1 MSLQEIIESFRTGL
15 MLTGL
20 WVLAAIVAGCI
31 GVWLYRSAQ
40 STTALLRRLRTW
52 IDGIVFTLLFTA
64 CVLIGGTKTNSPP
77 MGLMVPLPPSLPQSV
92 VQTVTDED
100 IARGYR
106 EVAETNCEASVY
118 AMPEG
123 ITPSFN
129 WHKRGTFG
137 EWARLDLGDF
147 VFPLGTNDG
156 AVTSF
161 SVFNDGRIRPTPRDA
176 AREICAVGVPM
187 LAMQGASRFWV
198 GEVATERD
206 PPGLVTTE
214 RDPPRI
220 RLTWENFFLNADT
233 NAPVNAQIELVANGD
248 FVTRSNDVE
257 RIYRRVEPFDWD
269 GDGLEN
275 TVDPDPFVAGP
286 DAHGTNAE
294 WYNVVC
300 SNVLEAVE
308 GDGSAGTP
316 RPTLSWLEGVNT
328 NAYYFVDV
336 VTTNCLAPIYFTGDR
351 ESRLGNPVVVARAF
365 ETNHVPLLIGI
376 NYAVTSPVPFTVSI
390 PDDGFATVTAN
401 GVSNCKVRWPLEFS
415 VSPDGNGGFYT
426 SVIPYDPGGTFQW
439 GGSGGGGLRSMPSE
453 PSQCEFSVNGNWL
466 GFMCYG
472 GNCGCEGCSVN
483 GTYTMERATFN
494 LPTLFCGCSTEPSG
508 GDPDPPPL
516 TPSVDIAFSAPALI
530 FEDRYEASPD
540 NWVEKRS
547 TTNTL
552 TVSAY
557 GGEHGGTLILTAGDL
572 GCLEHRGGPVSLPS
586 QVVLGP
592 YQSYSAT
599 FRCKGAEN
607 GGTPWA
613 WGIISGPDGSDS
625 SYAQTSVVRVEIQ
638 RQRSA
643 PENDRLNRHEYG
655 IGEKMLFIQRP
666 SSPELTI
673 SAADT
678 TIRGVAT
685 RTIEWGVLDIEH
697 TLSFSLYGVEYV
709 PLVTIQKPTGVE
721 GYDAQALTNGLP
733 SGVAGGLELVQ
744 RYRILPVGVDFSWLQ
759 VEEVPCE
766 DELPATGYFTFTPTN
781 RAYRTHT
788 RTAGAGRWYDVED
801 GNYWGLSRGV
811 RDYAGRKG
819 ALSRMMPDGTET
831 TNTAY
836 GWLGGSMTWKV
847 PFGWRRRFHNSGDDP
862 MGVFAEDTR
871 QIMSVTAD
879 GDFSVQKLGHEATRQ
894 INGPVSLD
902 GSPDDGILDN

>member
-20 WVLAAIVAGCI
+20 WVLAAIVAGCF

-52 IDGIVFTLLFTA
+52 IDGIVFTLLFMA

-77 MGLMVPLPPSLPQSV
+77 VGLMVPLPPSLPQSV

-147 VFPLGTNDG
+147 AFPLGTNDG

-198 GEVATERD
+198 GEE
-206 PPGLVTTE
+206 VTTE

-275 TVDPDPFVAGP
+275 TIDPDPFVAGP

-308 GDGSAGTP
+308 CDGSAGTP
-316 RPTLSWLEGVNT
+316 RPTLSWLDGVNT

-336 VTTNCLAPIYFTGDR
+336 VATTGPAPIYFTGDR
-351 ESRLGNPVVVARAF
+351 DSRLSNPVVVARGG

-401 GVSNCKVRWPLEFS
+401 GVSNYGVQWPLELT
-415 VSPDGNGGFYT
+415 VVPDGMGYRVT
-426 SVIPYDPGGTFQW
+426 AEPYDPGCVFQW
-439 GGSGGGGLRSMPSE
+439 DLPTRSVTCNYTTNGGWIGFSCHGDGF
-453 PSQCEFSVNGNWL
+453 CE
-466 GFMCYG
+466 CD
-472 GNCGCEGCSVN
+472 GCSVSGVAMLEEASFDLPDVWCGCWHYDPLN
-483 GTYTMERATFN
+483 PEIGLVFTN
-494 LPTLFCGCSTEPSG
+494 LPYVAVSFDKSVVFYEDAYTNAPNDVVAKHSTN
-508 GDPDPPPL
+508 
-516 TPSVDIAFSAPALI
+516 T
-530 FEDRYEASPD
+530 
-540 NWVEKRS
+540 
-547 TTNTL
+547 TL
-552 TVSAY
+552 TVFAY
-557 GGEHGGTLILTAGDL
+557 GGDAGGMLYVSDQKIEKLVRVGGKAISFPYTAFVPPQSGVSFSIEYEAETHSDSERDITVTASLMPGNGGETLSVSASTTAVKLEFTPDYLIDNYPHRHRVGVRETAKCSWMPTDVAVTCEAGTGGSTDLRNGIWYYVAPLTAGASPYLTAVCQATRYPLALD
-572 GCLEHRGGPVSLPS
+572 
-586 QVVLGP
+586 VVEP
-592 YQSYSAT
+592 Q
-599 FRCKGAEN
+599 
-607 GGTPWA
+607 
-613 WGIISGPDGSDS
+613 
-625 SYAQTSVVRVEIQ
+625 SVVAK
-638 RQRSA
+638 SA
-643 PENDRLNRHEYG
+643 CAFDYE
-655 IGEKMLFIQRP
+655 
-666 SSPELTI
+666 
-673 SAADT
+673 
-678 TIRGVAT
+678 
-685 RTIEWGVLDIEH
+685 
-697 TLSFSLYGVEYV
+697 V
-709 PLVTIQKPTGVE
+709 P
-721 GYDAQALTNGLP
+721 TN
-733 SGVAGGLELVQ
+733 VAGGAGMELELVIIPTNVSFMGIAVQ
-744 RYRILPVGVDFSWLQ
+744 EVPSDYKDPQGYFANSYFDVVWSHTTNRGAGVWHNIQANNIFMYDYAEMGDSLPRMTPTGEITDNETYGWITGAMNWMIPVGWNSPSSTATDLPVKQICV
-759 VEEVPCE
+759 
-766 DELPATGYFTFTPTN
+766 
-781 RAYRTHT
+781 
-788 RTAGAGRWYDVED
+788 
-801 GNYWGLSRGV
+801 YWQRF
-811 RDYAGRKG
+811 
-819 ALSRMMPDGTET
+819 RMASDGTLEVEKLDNVVQRK
-831 TNTAY
+831 TNTVVRLN
-836 GWLGGSMTWKV
+836 GKIV
-847 PFGWRRRFHNSGDDP
+847 PLRPR
-862 MGVFAEDTR
+862 
-871 QIMSVTAD
+871 
-879 GDFSVQKLGHEATRQ
+879 
-894 INGPVSLD
+894 
-902 GSPDDGILDN
+902 